1 MANVRNAFLDYMDCI
16 LEREKVTSLKRRCNI
31 PNLRISFRINWIVIL
46 TVTASILFCQ
56 FAESVAKQQASSS
69 HEEKDY
75 NQRCLNQHSSL
86 RRSMTSANLTL
97 QSIVDDPAIASQ
109 DILSR
114 LEAAAI
120 LRDNLVT
127 ALGRMLLL
135 CLDDDARVPFEL
147 IHDAIRSRRVA
158 VYELLPVLPAL
169 RNKLPK
175 QQLYNLLQMLERVDN
190 RFVSEYTSLCINIFN
205 DISAVIEQAPLTD
218 MLWNINPE
226 MLRSIS
232 LDKHSPLSL
241 TKDVDSLLR
250 VARNDVR
257 TLNLRVVAAILMN
270 YPAFDLTDPE
280 IHDAINFVA
289 ERMRERS
296 RAEDPLLWNIEL
308 SLENAMDF
316 LRTVLERLEVD
327 ELSSKATQEAISL
340 LLQNL
345 DVEPYPVAPTWED
358 KSKILSTITNNYYPI
373 NVTAVAKYLANHLD
387 DSHFRDLDIG
397 FYETGDQALLQTLSR
412 LRRKSNLQHFSKPLS
427 LLTSFVSQKLAYDSN
442 YAYTAPIS
450 QYEVNNYL
458 DTFDTLCLQQNV
470 SDAMKTLRSHL
481 SDNLPWTYAF
491 GDKRASDDPR
501 ELTLLA
507 LTHLRSIPIS
517 KPQAI
522 AIDNFVYKSRA
533 GSLTGKRS
541 PLYDSGVIFQRDDS
555 TDVEI
560 DLFSL
565 LMRIP
570 NAFKSEK
577 FTPMLNFLSK
587 PNILDIL
594 GYEFNKFEYETPRS
608 LLLGLLK
615 RALSLASVKSDE
627 PLFKALQNARNY
639 LEEPLLINLYT
650 SDELQLLLEQLP
662 GIENE
667 PRYLPLKL
675 IFNKKRIFAFLSP
688 SFSLAGVHTPK
699 DRLLLILR
707 TLGLKMEEAS
717 ANFLEALSF
726 ALNNIDGPPLKIK
739 TFDRT
744 DFIYLIQQQLF
755 NESLQNEIL
764 KSSVYMNVND
774 WNISISGTPENILAR
789 VLSYPVKYIASDGH
803 LASVVKQA
811 VSILEEK
818 DQIDI
823 EILNKRT
830 LEAMLEYLPNNTY
843 VKPVILVLKKANLMT
858 IVPKLNLSIL
868 ENASPRDALIM
879 LLRYFIESNVIRTEK
894 LLLRRVRAALSTLDG
909 NNHPPQTSIY
919 AYLIQSLQDPSNVVY
934 KPLLR
939 EVNEL
944 RNVTV
949 LSDERQVWLQ
959 SYLEEII
966 AKNKTRKLTEAALM
980 TLKEIGYDEYMD
992 EEARASKARISEALS
1007 FLPIDSFAKP
1017 LRKLLT
1023 SEWAYSVLPE
1033 KVKHSS
1039 SLEKEELLI
1048 AILYHAKR
1056 RTDIANNPALMK
1068 IISNVESKLNG
1079 WKTKVEMLKSAVA
1092 AAKAATY
1099 DSVRDLLT
1107 ASGLNRLRVI
1117 VPFKKSTKLSLLT
1130 LLHHL
1135 LKHSVIQNN
1144 NKIFELLSAIRQD
1157 VLDFGVDE
1165 DLLTVLDEVGIAYTS
1180 ELAPVRL
1187 FLHNQGRFND
1197 KFARIVFPIADPI
1210 ERYRTLLSIL
1220 WKQNQINNDT
1230 RLHDAL
1236 LILRNIKPVARK
1248 SAGTLISDLE
1258 DVINSMPHQV
1268 KPQFKLIEQLFNIDL
1283 LSRFTHDNE
1292 IVESKKPLTLLLSKM
1307 ASLPEVRHNHTAA
1320 RELTK
1325 LQSKVEKL
1333 LNRSIFTGYQL
1344 RPLLVELKHVQQIN
1358 IDYLNSIIDPEVL
1371 NYLNPEEFSDISD
1384 DNTEILSTILDYLL
1398 YEKTMY
1404 ADYNMRKHLQSLKR
1418 ALALTTGPSKTS
1430 SKRHLNKKDWEKM
1443 LILIPR
1449 NRDFAPIKI
1458 LLQSEEIYK
1467 YIPKD
1472 TNWKIFSTPVKKL
1485 LHLLSLIESSDIEN
1499 KNVYKSLNKLRE
1511 NLEKRFNFVTERDV
1525 KIMHHALT
1533 SLKLKYDLVPLK
1545 IFLNH
1550 DNLIKYLPPDFKY
1563 TKYGASINGLAAV
1576 LDIFLQSSSLKQR
1589 KILYQTMIF
1598 VRESIRERVDS
1609 ARRSSRKIF
1618 HKQPSAEDLEFI
1630 SSIAPPKLSEF
1641 LKPEKLLNLL
1651 PQSFS
1656 LDNRPTFKMKALH
1669 LLQQLLQLNITDV
1682 HSELEKLVREVETY
1696 PDVPNILQDDLAP
1709 LLNILPIEGIPHIE
1723 LIKKYLRPLTLI
1735 ELLPGNFI
1743 IKQTNDAKSALH
1755 NVLLLLSKTLGS
1767 AKDDKL
1773 KIALDA
1779 LTRESAKIN
1788 SNVIPEM
1795 ALVNNDDIKSIIEEI
1810 PFEQYKQ
1817 IEPLKT
1823 KMTVMNVVSS
1833 LPMNFQLTNYNTKK
1847 LRVLAVLNE
1856 LSKNKEFKPI
1866 LHSVNFAKRIVSKMP
1881 NMPVVNDTEI
1891 ERLILPLPLNVFY
1904 VKDII
1909 TNCKLAI
1916 LMPYLP
1922 IHFNLAS
1929 LESRKM
1935 KIAKILHYCK
1945 VANPTNM
1952 SMKQALTNAET
1963 SLKSL
1968 PDFDVTSEH
1977 IEVLLRAIP
1986 CTRFTMIKPLLRF
1999 LSMTNIESLLPWDL
2013 DVYRTSRTFKLRILD
2028 LLAALRNVKK
2038 LQNGEMFTALD
2049 YLEINTKSLPEN
2061 VNIPQDRITVLN
2073 DVEIMRIEPCV
2084 PFRDFVSKTD
2094 NLIQILPPNYRF
2106 QTNPETVHNEW
2117 ALIIYMSSLFLR
2129 DVKMDGAM
2137 KNVFK
2142 ACVDNRRRY
2151 DRELLH
2157 YHIIIKLMTMPYV
2170 QFAPLRLH
2178 TLIHANT
2185 LTAPIENVYRGGF
2198 LQGTIYTM
2206 IRVML
2211 REYIRRPELIGSK
2224 SVIDDM
2230 EVFLHDYVMLQIQEN
2245 KTYHEE
2251 PTPYDIDLAI
2261 NEIPSDRKYDDLKV
2275 FLRCQKIETPVMRKN
2290 LSPDDTPKQ
2299 LLIELLKEAESGD
2312 IDDKIRKSIEI
2323 LKPDVA
2329 HGIREEEVEYVLK
2342 QLRDYRY
2349 HVKKLQTIRKYL
2361 LQVGLQSVLMND
2373 TSDFCTAY
2381 PTYKQRLYMLNER
2394 LLQGVPGQPKDDEFQ
2409 TELKYLN
2416 RTLYNEIKIDRIM
2429 PRTIDDINMNSLFLA
2444 LPKTKDERLIR
2455 GIIKFFSIPDLL
2467 RRLNLPKDPFEY
2479 VTKGQ
2484 LLEVIMDLGQEL
2496 ESVQQDPVQQE
2507 ALEYFRDKI
2516 RTTGTGTQP
2525 IELKKDVFDS
2535 NMDVDTYGLMRAID
2549 YTKVTEKN
2557 AMNVATFLEYKYDR
2571 LVYGLGFNHLAYA
2584 TRGVYLKALFEHLVN
2599 VSQVPED
2606 IKTEIKM
2613 MMPAVNLDGLGEEG
2627 VDLNVDVVHEE
2638 STLHSKAETPVAR
2651 FGAEIIPRTFQED
2664 KDSLK
2669 AAIYN
2674 MLESIP
2680 SSEEENPTGQKNIYN
2695 DEIRGVIDIPQHS
2708 FDVARR
2714 RWNSMEDA
2722 RNLNSSLEEMKRPS
2736 SERSTKVPIA
2746 NDAKTKRKKNDRSS
2760 VSLLDDIFEI
2770 PVKHNKTVKKGRTKS
2785 KKDSSRRSNN
2795 LGYLSGENANSSIK
2809 SQKGRVNSFSSRNSL
2824 SEELPEKSR
2833 NRKHHE
2839 LSQRISQPD
2848 ISTEYDEVDR
2858 KASIIR
2864 MLRNMLVRDEENLS
2878 LIKEL
2883 LEDEMSTGEKRR
2895 TVKKDLSRR
2904 AGRERRDEKEKEK
2917 YERRKVN

>member
-1 MANVRNAFLDYMDCI
+1 
-16 LEREKVTSLKRRCNI
+16 
-31 PNLRISFRINWIVIL
+31 
-46 TVTASILFCQ
+46 
-56 FAESVAKQQASSS
+56 
-69 HEEKDY
+69 
-75 NQRCLNQHSSL
+75 
-86 RRSMTSANLTL
+86 MTSANLTL
-97 QSIVDDPAIASQ
+97 QSDVDDPAIASQ

-147 IHDAIRSRRVA
+147 IRDAIRSRRVA

-190 RFVSEYTSLCINIFN
+190 RFVSEYTSLCINIFD

-218 MLWNINPE
+218 MLWNIDPKTI
-226 MLRSIS
+226 RSNS
-232 LDKHSPLSL
+232 LNKHSPLSL

-270 YPAFDLTDPE
+270 YSAFDLTDPE

-296 RAEDPLLWNIEL
+296 RAEDSLLWNIEL

-345 DVEPYPVAPTWED
+345 GVEPYPLALTWKD
-358 KSKILSTITNNYYPI
+358 KSKILLTITNNYYPI

-397 FYETGDQALLQTLSR
+397 FYESGDQALLQTLSR

-427 LLTSFVSQKLAYDSN
+427 LLTSFVSQKVAYDSN

-458 DTFDTLCLQQNV
+458 DTFDAPCLQQNV

-491 GDKRASDDPR
+491 GDKRVSDDPR

-533 GSLTGKRS
+533 GRLTGKRS

-555 TDVEI
+555 MDVEV

-615 RALSLASVKSDE
+615 RALSLAFVKSDE

-662 GIENE
+662 GIESD

-675 IFNKKRIFAFLSP
+675 FFKKKRMFAFLSR

-707 TLGLKMEEAS
+707 TLGLKIENAS
-717 ANFLEALSF
+717 ANFFEALSF

-739 TFDRT
+739 TFDRI
-744 DFIYLIQQQLF
+744 DFIYLIQQLF
-755 NESLQNEIL
+755 NDSLQNEIL

-774 WNISISGTPENILAR
+774 WNISISSGTPENVLAR

-803 LASVVKQA
+803 LAGLVKQA

-818 DQIDI
+818 DQINI
-823 EILNKRT
+823 EILKKRT

-843 VKPVILVLKKANLMT
+843 VKPVILLLKKANLMT
-858 IVPKLNLSIL
+858 FVPKLNLSIL
-868 ENASPRDALIM
+868 EKASPRDALIM
-879 LLRYFIESNVIRTEK
+879 LLRYFTESNEIHTEK
-894 LLLRRVRAALSTLDG
+894 LLLRRVRAALSSLDG
-909 NNHPPQTSIY
+909 NIHPPQTPIY

-959 SYLEEII
+959 SYLEEIV

-980 TLKEIGYDEYMD
+980 TLKEIGYDEYVD
-992 EEARASKARISEALS
+992 EEARASKARINEALS

-1033 KVKHSS
+1033 KVIHSS

-1048 AILYHAKR
+1048 AILYHVKR
-1056 RTDIANNPALMK
+1056 RTDIADNPALMK
-1068 IISNVESKLNG
+1068 IISNVETKLNG
-1079 WKTKVEMLKSAVA
+1079 WNTKVEMLKSAVV
-1092 AAKAATY
+1092 AAKAAIY

-1117 VPFKKSTKLSLLT
+1117 VPFEKSSKLSLLT

-1144 NKIFELLSAIRQD
+1144 NKVFELLSAVRQD

-1210 ERYRTLLSIL
+1210 KRYRTLLSIL

-1248 SAGTLISDLE
+1248 FTGTLISDLE
-1258 DVINSMPHQV
+1258 DVVNSMPHQV
-1268 KPQFKLIEQLFNIDL
+1268 KPQFKLIEQLFNNDL

-1325 LQSKVEKL
+1325 LQSNVEKL

-1384 DNTEILSTILDYLL
+1384 DNTEILNTILDYLL
-1398 YEKTMY
+1398 YEEKIY

-1449 NRDFAPIKI
+1449 NKDFAPIKI
-1458 LLQSEEIYK
+1458 FLQSEEVYK

-1485 LHLLSLIESSDIEN
+1485 FHLLSLIESSDIEN
-1499 KNVYKSLNKLRE
+1499 KNVYKSANKLRE

-1525 KIMHHALT
+1525 KTMHHVLT
-1533 SLKLKYDLVPLK
+1533 SLKLKYDLAPLK

-1550 DNLIKYLPPDFKY
+1550 NNLIKYLPPDFKY

-1598 VRESIRERVDS
+1598 VRESIREKVDS
-1609 ARRSSRKIF
+1609 ARRSSRRIF
-1618 HKQPSAEDLEFI
+1618 HKRPSAEDLEFI
-1630 SSIAPPKLSEF
+1630 SSIAPSKLSEF

-1656 LDNRPTFKMKALH
+1656 LNNRPTFKMKALH

-1682 HSELEKLVREVETY
+1682 HSELEKLAREVQTY

-1735 ELLPGNFI
+1735 KLLPGNFI

-1755 NVLLLLSKTLGS
+1755 DVLSLLSKTLGS
-1767 AKDDKL
+1767 AKNDKL

-1779 LTRESAKIN
+1779 LTSELAKIN
-1788 SNVIPEM
+1788 SNVIPEV
-1795 ALVNNDDIKSIIEEI
+1795 ALVNNDDIRSIIEEI
-1810 PFEQYKQ
+1810 PFEKYKQ

-1823 KMTVMNVVSS
+1823 KMTVINVVSS

-1847 LRVLAVLNE
+1847 LRVLAVLNG

-1881 NMPVVNDTEI
+1881 NIPVVNDTEI
-1891 ERLILPLPLNVFY
+1891 ERLILPLPLNAFY
-1904 VKDII
+1904 LKDII

-1935 KIAKILHYCK
+1935 KITKILHYCK

-1977 IEVLLRAIP
+1977 IEVLLRSIP

-1999 LSMTNIESLLPWDL
+1999 LSMTNIASLLPWDF

-2028 LLAALRNVKK
+2028 LLAALRNIKK

-2049 YLEINTKSLPEN
+2049 YLEINTKSLPEE
-2061 VNIPQDRITVLN
+2061 VNIPQDRIKVLN
-2073 DVEIMRIEPCV
+2073 DSEIMRLEPCV
-2084 PFRDFVSKTD
+2084 TFRDFVSKTD

-2106 QTNPETVHNEW
+2106 QTNLETVHNEW

-2137 KNVFK
+2137 KNTFK
-2142 ACVDNRRRY
+2142 ACVDNRRRF
-2151 DRELLH
+2151 DKELLF
-2157 YHIIIKLMTMPYV
+2157 YHIIMGLRTKPYE
-2170 QFAPLRLH
+2170 QFAALRLH
-2178 TLIHANT
+2178 TIIHAKA
-2185 LTAPIENVYRGGF
+2185 LTAPIEDVYRGGF
-2198 LQGTIYTM
+2198 LQGTAYTM
-2206 IRVML
+2206 IRVMM
-2211 REYIRRPELIGSK
+2211 REFIRRPELIGSK

-2230 EVFLHDYVMLQIQEN
+2230 EVFLHDYVMLQIKEN

-2275 FLRCQKIETPVMRKN
+2275 LLRCQKIETPVVRKN

-2299 LLIELLKEAESGD
+2299 LLIELLKVAESGD
-2312 IDDKIRKSIEI
+2312 IDDKVRKSIEI

-2349 HVKKLQTIRKYL
+2349 HARKLQTIRKYL

-2373 TSDFCTAY
+2373 TKSDFHTAY
-2381 PTYKQRLYMLNER
+2381 PTYKQRLHMLNER
-2394 LLQGVPGQPKDDEFQ
+2394 LLQGVPGQPKDVEFQ

-2416 RTLYNEIKIDRIM
+2416 RTLHNEIKIDRIM
-2429 PRTIDDINMNSLFLA
+2429 PRTIDDINMESLFLA

-2479 VTKGQ
+2479 VTKGR

-2516 RTTGTGTQP
+2516 KTTGTGTQP

-2557 AMNVATFLEYKYDR
+2557 AVNVATFLYHKYDR

-2584 TRGVYLKALFEHLVN
+2584 TRGAYLKALFEHLVN
-2599 VSQVPED
+2599 ISQVPDD

-2613 MMPAVNLDGLGEEG
+2613 MMPAVNLNGLGEEG

-2638 STLHSKAETPVAR
+2638 STLHPKAETPVAR
-2651 FGAEIIPRTFQED
+2651 FGTEITSRTFQED

-2674 MLESIP
+2674 MLETIS

-2695 DEIRGVIDIPQHS
+2695 DKARVVIDIPQHS
-2708 FDVARR
+2708 FDIAQR
-2714 RWNSMEDA
+2714 RWNSTEDA
-2722 RNLNSSLEEMKRPS
+2722 RNLNSSRLEKMKRPS
-2736 SERSTKVPIA
+2736 SELSTKVSIA

-2760 VSLLDDIFEI
+2760 T
-2770 PVKHNKTVKKGRTKS
+2770 VKHNKTVKKGRTKS

-2795 LGYLSGENANSSIK
+2795 LGYLSGEDGSIK
-2809 SQKGRVNSFSSRNSL
+2809 SQKGRVNSLPSQNSL

-2839 LSQRISQPD
+2839 SFQRISQPD
-2848 ISTEYDEVDR
+2848 ISIEYDEVDR
-2858 KASIIR
+2858 KTSIIR

-2878 LIKEL
+2878 LVKEL
-2883 LEDEMSTGEKRR
+2883 LEDETNTDGKRR
-2895 TVKKDLSRR
+2895 TVKKDLSRHAR
-2904 AGRERRDEKEKEK
+2904 RERRDEKEKEK
-2917 YERRKVN
+2917 HERRKVN